1 MKLKV
6 TTNIESFSRE
16 LKRVEKSIPKAVDEG
31 LKRWAVTA
39 FDRAQLN
46 LSGAGS
52 KYENVGGKYR
62 RRKGR
67 VSGGGYPVPARTG
80 NLKGSQDFIVPGDS
94 KAGITAKSGQAYLVN
109 TAKYAVAVH
118 EGRGPHKG
126 FGPRRFALDA
136 VNDTRSKGRMA
147 ISLELRKA
155 LLGK

>member
-6 TTNIESFSRE
+6 TTNIKSFSRE
-16 LKRVEKSIPKAVDEG
+16 LNRIEKAIPKAVDKG
-31 LKRWAVTA
+31 LERWAVMA
-39 FDRAQLN
+39 FNKAVRN
-46 LSGAGS
+46 LSGEGS

-67 VSGGGYPVPARTG
+67 VSGGGYPVPAITK
-80 NLKGSQDFIVPGDS
+80 NLKNLQDYVVPGET
-94 KAGITAKSGQAYLVN
+94 KAGISAKSGQAYLVN

-118 EGRGPHKG
+118 EGRGPHKR

-136 VNDTRSKGRMA
+136 VNDTRAKGRMG
-147 ISLELRKA
+147 ISIEIRKA